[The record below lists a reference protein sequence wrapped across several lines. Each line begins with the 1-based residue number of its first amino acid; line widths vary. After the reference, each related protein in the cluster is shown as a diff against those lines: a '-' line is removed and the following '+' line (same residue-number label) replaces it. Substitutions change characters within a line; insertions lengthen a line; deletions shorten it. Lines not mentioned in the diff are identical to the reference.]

1 MALHRNKKREI
12 IKKINNIAKKSLSI
26 ITANPSKIEVNK
38 INKLR
43 KKSIL
48 LNVKIYVVKNTL
60 LQKSLIKT
68 NFSKLRNTLNGPTLI
83 AFSLQHPGSASRL
96 FIKFN
101 KKNPHFKIKNAIYE
115 NKILN
120 LKEINDLAL
129 LPTHAEAITKF
140 VLLLKEISLGKFLR
154 LLHQITRKSK

>member
-1 MALHRNKKREI
+1 MALNRNKKREI

-68 NFSKLRNTLNGPTLI
+68 NFSKLISALNGPTLV

-101 KKNPHFKIKNAIYE
+101 KKNPHFKIKNAICE

-129 LPTHAEAITKF
+129 LPTHTEAITKF

-154 LLHQITRKSK
+154 LLHQITCKLK